1 MSRLEVVF
9 QCNAD
14 VHWTSSI
21 SQFVKLYAEKN
32 GQIEEQQR
40 HINVGLERLHDTLT
54 EVQALQS
61 ELGAKDSQLKS
72 KDLEA
77 NRKLQQMI
85 ANQQEAEA
93 KKLRSIQI
101 QEQLEKQQA
110 MIAERKEGALQE
122 LEEVEP
128 LVQEAAGAVANIKK
142 AHLAEV
148 RAMANPPETV
158 KLAVESACIVLGFKV
173 DGWKAVQSV
182 IRRDDFTSMVRNF
195 DSERISPA
203 IRQKI
208 ERDYMNLPNF
218 NVEAADRASKACGP
232 LVQWV
237 FAQVQYSA
245 ILDKVGPLRDEVT
258 FLEHQAETTREQA
271 KIALETVQQ
280 LELSIAQ
287 YKDEYAQLISETQTI
302 KLEMRQVQ
310 DKVNRSTS
318 LLSSLS
324 SEQQRWTRDSEAFE
338 PEVANIPGDVLL
350 SAIFLTY
357 SGWFDQQNR
366 ARLLE
371 HCRAQ
376 MTGHHIIHKPKLS
389 FADFLSSI
397 DERSEWSRAGLAV
410 DDLTVENALI
420 LKRFNRYP
428 LIIDPTDQATTYL
441 TALSGKGKM
450 IVTSFLDSAFIK
462 NLETALRFG
471 YSLLIQNAED
481 LNPVIN
487 AVLNKELRKTGGRN
501 LVRIGNQDVDFSPS
515 FTMFLSTRDA
525 SIKVVPDVSSRT
537 AIVNFSMTPDSLFSQ
552 SLDRIL
558 RVESPDIYERRKD
571 LQKIQSGYLVK
582 LRHLEES
589 LLRVLN
595 ECDGHI
601 LEDDKVIASLE
612 TVKREAEI
620 VARKVEEA
628 ATAMDH
634 IEEKAKEYT
643 PVARAASD
651 IFFLLQRLSNL
662 HHFYRFSLEFFLQI
676 FGAAL
681 EDNNRLGQTEDP
693 TQRQNAILEDL
704 FAITKSRVQQGLL
717 NEDRPV
723 FAVFLAAVY
732 LSALGQ
738 AKMAR
743 ALLRSVQF
751 LEEAQHSKDAE
762 PIQALEDAISGIPF
776 ADLDLREADVQQ
788 QVLPTSKSQQDWLSS
803 SNPEVQPLGE
813 ALKEGAEVN
822 AL

>member
-1 MSRLEVVF
+1 
-9 QCNAD
+9 
-14 VHWTSSI
+14 
-21 SQFVKLYAEKN
+21 
-32 GQIEEQQR
+32 
-40 HINVGLERLHDTLT
+40 
-54 EVQALQS
+54 
-61 ELGAKDSQLKS
+61 
-72 KDLEA
+72 
-77 NRKLQQMI
+77 MI
-85 ANQQEAEA
+85 ADQQEAEA

-101 QEQLEKQQA
+101 QQQLEKQQA

-148 RAMANPPETV
+148 RAMGNPPETV

-203 IRQKI
+203 TRQKI
-208 ERDYMNLPNF
+208 ERDYMALPNF

-237 FAQVQYSA
+237 FAQVRYSA
-245 ILDKVGPLRDEVT
+245 ILDKVGPLRDEVI
-258 FLEHQAETTREQA
+258 FLEHQAETTQEQA

-310 DKVNRSTS
+310 EKVNRSTS

-324 SEQQRWTRDSEAFE
+324 SEQQRWTRDSELFE

-366 ARLLE
+366 YRLLD
-371 HCRAQ
+371 HCRAE
-376 MTGHHIIHKPKLS
+376 MANHGIVHKSKLS

-397 DERSEWSRAGLAV
+397 DERSEWSQAGLAV

-471 YSLLIQNAED
+471 NALLIQNAED
-481 LNPVIN
+481 LNPVLN

-525 SIKVVPDVSSRT
+525 SIKIGPDVSSRT
-537 AIVNFSMTPDSLFSQ
+537 TIVNFSMTPDSLFSQ
-552 SLDRIL
+552 ALDKIL
-558 RVESPDIYERRKD
+558 RVESPDIYEKRKD
-571 LQKIQSGYLVK
+571 LQKIQSGYLVR

-595 ECDGHI
+595 DCNGHI

-612 TVKREAEI
+612 TVKREAAI
-620 VARKVEEA
+620 VGKKVEEA
-628 ATAMDH
+628 ATAMGD
-634 IEEKAKEYT
+634 IEEKTKEYSSL
-643 PVARAASD
+643 ARAASD
-651 IFFLLQRLSNL
+651 IFFLLQRLSDL
-662 HHFYRFSLEFFLQI
+662 HHFYRFSLDFFLQI
-676 FGAAL
+676 FGTAL
-681 EDNNRLGQTEDP
+681 EGNTRLCEVEDP
-693 TQRQNAILEDL
+693 KQRQHVILEDL
-704 FAITKSRVQQGLL
+704 FAITMVRVQQGLL
-717 NEDRPV
+717 NEDRPI
-723 FAVFLAAVY
+723 FSVFLAVAY
-732 LSALGQ
+732 LSAVGET
-738 AKMAR
+738 KKAR
-743 ALLRSVQF
+743 ALLRF
-751 LEEAQHSKDAE
+751 AQSHDDIDNQQDAA
-762 PIQALEDAISGIPF
+762 PLQVLEDAIKTMPSG
-776 ADLDLREADVQQ
+776 DLSLQGSDLTAPILDTMEMKQE
-788 QVLPTSKSQQDWLSS
+788 WLSS
-803 SNPEVQPLGE
+803 SNPETQMMGGDNRDGTQFYATPSSPS
-813 ALKEGAEVN
+813 
-822 AL
+822 